1 MHAQSSIKR
10 ETFSKETDIK
20 YFKLLNKYTFK
31 ARNMTI
37 SSAFHCF
44 PTISVIHN
52 KTKNTN
58 LCNESNLSQL
68 TKLSNINESD
78 TSLEMFS

>member
-1 MHAQSSIKR
+1 MFLAITNSKLSFYGTKFIHAQSSIKR
-10 ETFSKETDIK
+10 ETFSKESDIK
-20 YFKLLNKYTFK
+20 YFKLLNKYTFN

-52 KTKNTN
+52 KIKNT
-58 LCNESNLSQL
+58 QL
-68 TKLSNINESD
+68 L
-78 TSLEMFS
+78 